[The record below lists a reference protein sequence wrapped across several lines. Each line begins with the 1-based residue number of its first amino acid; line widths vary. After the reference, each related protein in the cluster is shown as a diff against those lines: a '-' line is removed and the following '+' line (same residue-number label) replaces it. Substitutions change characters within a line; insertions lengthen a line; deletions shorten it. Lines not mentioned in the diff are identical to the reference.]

1 MFDSL
6 YNYISKYSSVPL
18 SKSDFELMKDAFT
31 YRKVKKRQ
39 LLLQEREVCMHFAF
53 IVSGAMRQYIVDEK
67 GVQHIVHL
75 GLENW
80 WMGDRESFVMFTP
93 SKTYIDAW
101 EDTELLIISRANQLK
116 LVHDFPSFEEMIR
129 RMDELNNIA
138 SQKRIVSSISLAAKN
153 RYADFISRYPEF
165 TNRFPQHM
173 IASYLGITK
182 ETLSRVRKRNQ

>member
-1 MFDSL
+1 MFESL
-6 YNYISKYSSVPL
+6 YNYVSKYSSVPL
-18 SKSDFELMKDAFT
+18 SKSDFELMESAFT

-67 GVQHIVHL
+67 GIQHIVHL
-75 GLENW
+75 GIENW

-101 EDTELLIISRANQLK
+101 EDSELLIISRANQLK
-116 LVHDFPSFEEMIR
+116 LVHDFPAFAEMIR

-138 SQKRIVSSISLAAKN
+138 NQKRIVSSISLAAKK

-165 TNRFPQHM
+165 ADRFPQHM

-182 ETLSRVRKRNQ
+182 ETLSRVRKRNT